1 MNFLNVKKIAL
12 SPYLSEAF
20 LIFFDDRVIVVNFES
35 LHLVNATAVEAREY
49 YVESEVR
56 PVRAAMVIS
65 CEIVCLSV
73 CLSRNVKS
81 LQFIDYQACELFFL
95 LLMGFQILILN
106 LV

>member
-1 MNFLNVKKIAL
+1 MNFLYVKKIAL

-20 LIFFDDRVIVVNFES
+20 LIFFDDRVIVVNLES
-35 LHLVNATAVEAREY
+35 LHLINATAVEAREY
-49 YVESEVR
+49 YVEPEVR
-56 PVRAAMVIS
+56 PVRAAIVIS
-65 CEIVCLSV
+65 CEIV

-95 LLMGFQILILN
+95 LLMGFKILILN